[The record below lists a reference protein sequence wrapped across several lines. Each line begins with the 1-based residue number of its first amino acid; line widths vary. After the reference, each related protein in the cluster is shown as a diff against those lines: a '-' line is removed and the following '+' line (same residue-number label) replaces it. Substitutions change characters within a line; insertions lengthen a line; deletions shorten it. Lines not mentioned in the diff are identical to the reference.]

1 MRIGRFF
8 KAGGAAGAL
17 ALALTVAAC
26 GGADPTA
33 TPTPRLT
40 ATPTPEPPPALS
52 LVDGWYRGQA
62 VEYYDFGTNSPS
74 SGGAV
79 ATAPI
84 WAFITGFDADGNP
97 QFVEGQHNVVDHVP
111 GEAGYSDLWQ
121 VMLVTV
127 PEGYVADTIRSKAD
141 LDGSGYP
148 VQATDLLVNCPIV
161 PEGTT
166 LEGGE
171 PLVQGWHDGDEVYY
185 PDFGLNKA
193 IAIPIWAFITGFDGD
208 GNPQFVEGQRNVID
222 QVPADPGYSA
232 FWEVNL
238 VMVPAGYQANA
249 ITSRQGVVDSGYEV
263 VQPGIVVN
271 CPVVSPTA
279 S

>member
-8 KAGGAAGAL
+8 AAGGTAVMAL

-33 TPTPRLT
+33 TPTPRPT
-40 ATPTPEPPPALS
+40 ATPTPVPPPALS

-84 WAFITGFDADGNP
+84 WAFITGFDGDGNP
-97 QFVEGQHNVVDHVP
+97 QFVEGQH
-111 GEAGYSDLWQ
+111 
-121 VMLVTV
+121 
-127 PEGYVADTIRSKAD
+127 
-141 LDGSGYP
+141 
-148 VQATDLLVNCPIV
+148 
-161 PEGTT
+161 
-166 LEGGE
+166 
-171 PLVQGWHDGDEVYY
+171 
-185 PDFGLNKA
+185 
-193 IAIPIWAFITGFDGD
+193 
-208 GNPQFVEGQRNVID
+208 NVID

-232 FWEVNL
+232 FWDVNL
-238 VMVPAGYQANA
+238 VVVPAGYQANA
-249 ITSRQGVVDSGYEV
+249 ITSRQGVEASGYEV
-263 VQPGIVVN
+263 VQPGIGVN
-271 CPVVSPTA
+271 CPVVNPAA